1 MKKIVLMTALALAV
15 GFGGVA
21 ASANPISHSLKIN
34 ATVNPGCTAAG
45 PSGTSGFSVNGTSST
60 FTTAVTGTTQAP
72 ASGTL
77 TFGSLV
83 CTTPKVKITL
93 SSARMGLFVDGT
105 EGTSGVKRMNYLAT
119 AKLNST
125 TLTELSTQQG
135 VNNKT
140 GNANL
145 ATTNIIT
152 VAITFP
158 GSVSELLP
166 AGELTAGTYSDTLTI
181 NIDGLAA

>member
-1 MKKIVLMTALALAV
+1 MKKILATALALAV
-15 GFGGVA
+15 GFGTVA
-21 ASANPISHSLKIN
+21 ASATPISHSLKIN
-34 ATVNPGCTAAG
+34 ATVDPGCTANG
-45 PSGTSGFSVNGTSST
+45 PTGTAGFSFSGTSST
-60 FTTAVTGTTQAP
+60 FTTAVSGTTQAP

-105 EGTSGVKRMNYLAT
+105 EGNAGVKKMNYLAT

-125 TLTELSTQQG
+125 TLTELSTHQG

-145 ATTNIIT
+145 GTGANTIT
-152 VAITFP
+152 IAITFP
-158 GSVSELLP
+158 GSVSELIP